1 MTFVRLVQG
10 QIAATTDD
18 TERAAGYREGLTEA
32 LSLMLQ
38 ATVDE
43 GRGPER

>member
-1 MTFVRLVQG
+1 MTFVRLVQT
-10 QIAATTDD
+10 QIAATTGDSEHD
-18 TERAAGYREGLTEA
+18 AGYREGLTAA

-43 GRGPER
+43 VPRS